1 MEKNL
6 EKKAVKIQGRSYVLV
21 ADRII
26 YFNENFPN
34 GAIKTELITDPTL
47 EKIVIKATV
56 TPDTNRPE
64 RLFTGYSQTVVG
76 QGPINRTSAL
86 ENAETS
92 AVGRALAMMG
102 IGVIESVASADEV
115 HKAQAAT
122 SSMNQTR
129 PVALMQ
135 PTTAPRMSIQP
146 NTRLATNR
154 WFGSDNKIWNNTQTN
169 IARF

>member
-34 GAIKTELITDPTL
+34 GSIKTELITAPTE

-56 TPDTNRPE
+56 VPDISRAE
-64 RLFTGYSQTVVG
+64 RQFTGYSQTVVG
-76 QGPINRTSAL
+76 QGYINRTSAL

-115 HKAQAAT
+115 QKAQQAEAQLQR
-122 SSMNQTR
+122 SANY
-129 PVALMQ
+129 L
-135 PTTAPRMSIQP
+135 PR
-146 NTRLATNR
+146 N
-154 WFGSDNKIWNNTQTN
+154 
-169 IARF
+169 ARS